1 MPQASKLGKQPYSAM
16 VAQINQKSKFKWISI
31 SFGVSVVLLAV
42 KFTAYYLTRSN
53 AILSDALESII
64 NVFASGFAFYS
75 VYLSAQPRDP
85 NHPYGHG
92 KIEYFSSG
100 FEGALIVIAGILI
113 VIQAIDRLLIP
124 QSIVHL
130 EWGFGLLLLTV
141 IANGLLGY
149 YLQKVGKE
157 THSEALIA
165 DGKHLLTDSY
175 SSVLILVGL
184 VLISLTGFQWLD
196 SVVSLVLSVVIFYN
210 GYVLIRRSVAALMD
224 ETDPALLENVVE
236 TINANKRDYW
246 IDVHNL
252 RIQRYGSDLHV
263 DCHLTLPY
271 YWDLRQVHDAVHGFE
286 ESLEKEAVAGIEIFV
301 HSDPCLPD
309 CCHYCRVKCPVRT
322 EEFGREIVWD
332 VHNLPKNQK
341 HFVEVVETK

>member
-1 MPQASKLGKQPYSAM
+1 MA
-16 VAQINQKSKFKWISI
+16 AQINQKSKFKWISI
-31 SFGVSVVLLAV
+31 SFGLSVVLLVV

-75 VYLSAQPRDP
+75 IYLSAQPRDP

-92 KIEYFSSG
+92 KVEYFSSG

-113 VIQAIDRLLIP
+113 VIQAVDRLLMP
-124 QSIVHL
+124 QPIVHL
-130 EWGFGLLLLTV
+130 EWGFGLLLITV
-141 IANGLLGY
+141 VANGLLGY

-157 THSEALIA
+157 THSEALTA

-175 SSVLILVGL
+175 SSILILVGL

-210 GYVLIRRSVAALMD
+210 GYVLIRRSVSALMD

-236 TINANKRDYW
+236 TINANKCDYW

-286 ESLEKEAVAGIEIFV
+286 ESLEKEAVGGIEIFV
-301 HSDPCLPD
+301 HSDPCLPA
-309 CCHYCRVKCPVRT
+309 CCHYCRLSQCPVRA
-322 EEFGREIVWD
+322 EDFGREIVWD
-332 VHNLPKNQK
+332 VNNLSKNQK
-341 HFVEVVETK
+341 HFVEAADQK